1 MKFVKK
7 HFMRIFLFTVFTLF
21 SFSSLSKGY
30 KINGEV
36 KGLSDTT
43 ILLAYYF
50 GGNQYAKDTAYS
62 VNG

>member
-7 HFMRIFLFTVFTLF
+7 HIMRIFLFTIFTLF

-43 ILLAYYF
+43 DLISILF
-50 GGNQYAKDTAYS
+50 WW
-62 VNG
+62 